1 MTDPERMPD
10 LIAVANRLPEGAG
23 LILRHFGQP
32 GPRMASMDLT
42 AIAQERN
49 LIYWIGQDPDLAA
62 VVGAKGVHWPE
73 RCSTEAESYQRHQ
86 PEKLMTMAA
95 HGAEGLAAA
104 AEAKANAVI
113 LGPVFKSDSAS
124 AGEPLG
130 IARFTELVAG
140 ASLPVYA
147 LGGVTAKNAEELIG
161 SGCCGVAGIGAFVD

>member
-1 MTDPERMPD
+1 MPD
-10 LIAVANRLPEGAG
+10 LIAIANRLPEGSG

-42 AIAQERN
+42 AIAQQRG
-49 LIYWIGQDPDLAA
+49 LVYWIGQDPDLVA

-73 RCSTEAESYQRHQ
+73 RCPAEAESYQRHQ

-104 AEAKANAVI
+104 AKAKANAVI
-113 LGPVFKSDSAS
+113 LGPVFESASPS

-130 IARFTELVAG
+130 IAKFTELVA
-140 ASLPVYA
+140 AATLPVYA

-161 SGCCGVAGIGAFVD
+161 SGCCGIAAIGAFVD